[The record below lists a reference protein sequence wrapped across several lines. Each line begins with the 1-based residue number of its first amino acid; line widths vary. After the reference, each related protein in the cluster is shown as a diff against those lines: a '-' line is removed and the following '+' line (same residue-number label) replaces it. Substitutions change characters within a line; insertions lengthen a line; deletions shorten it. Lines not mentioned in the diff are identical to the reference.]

1 MVPIQKRGQKEQ
13 RVGRARR
20 SNGRGAGGR
29 AYLRTALRAGDACL
43 HMQYAERTCDRAHR
57 TLASVRAR
65 RVLYAHALALA
76 WARHHESR
84 SGSPAPE
91 RVQPPVPGLCPGLCA
106 RAHVDRSIDGAQ
118 RATPARHAALSI
130 PVRTI
135 RAHTSMQAA
144 AGSWTELDPRMSP
157 SVRSRAHVHMHAGG
171 LSDRGRPARA
181 HVHAPTYI

>member
-118 RATPARHAALSI
+118 RATPAMHAALSI

-135 RAHTSMQAA
+135 ARTRPYACGRALGQRS
-144 AGSWTELDPRMSP
+144 
-157 SVRSRAHVHMHAGG
+157 SRACTRTCANVHLIFFTTIAG
-171 LSDRGRPARA
+171 RQ
-181 HVHAPTYI
+181 